1 MSVKII
7 QILSE
12 DEVRNCFERKPLE
25 AKFEEHSI
33 SITQRMDILLEVMGN
48 PAIAYASDF
57 PEEEERYEIIIDTFL
72 SGIWREKSDI

>member
-12 DEVRNCFERKPLE
+12 DDVRDCFERKTLE
-25 AKFEEHSI
+25 AKFEEHSF
-33 SITQRMDILLEVMGN
+33 SITQRMDLLLEVMGN

-72 SGIWREKSDI
+72 SCIWREKSDI